1 MKTNI
6 IYKSIGVNNF
16 GATIILNMKKVGDR
30 NKTLSKHYLKK
41 SDMQKIQLTITNNFI
56 SSMKIDDK
64 RVMYLY
70 SNNTG
75 IMISDEAYEVTKK
88 FFDSLKKRYQNNFES
103 MKGSEFAL
111 DQIHLLY
118 HDSHKINHT
127 RSGSHIDPS
136 D

>member
-41 SDMQKIQLTITNNFI
+41 SDMLTIQLTITNNFI
-56 SSMKIDDK
+56 SSIKIDDK

-75 IMISDEAYEVTKK
+75 ILISDETYQVIKK
-88 FFDSLKKRYQNNFES
+88 LFDSLKK
-103 MKGSEFAL
+103 
-111 DQIHLLY
+111 DI
-118 HDSHKINHT
+118 KIISNLWKVV
-127 RSGSHIDPS
+127 SLP
-136 D
+136 